1 MSWAPMRIWRAVP
14 GELQLF
20 GGPSRNIDKFIWNGL
35 SVQGL
40 NSRLSC
46 WLPALTWRSAKAL
59 RRPPGSKKQLRAS
72 RLVRA
77 AVCRVGDGS
86 RHTRRAQ
93 VLGFPQIGR
102 AHL

>member
-1 MSWAPMRIWRAVP
+1 VSGGSTVIEAAHTNVLGSNAHWRAVP

-46 WLPALTWRSAKAL
+46 WLPALNVAL
-59 RRPPGSKKQLRAS
+59 REGLEKTAWIEK
-72 RLVRA
+72 
-77 AVCRVGDGS
+77 
-86 RHTRRAQ
+86 TAQ
-93 VLGFPQIGR
+93 SLATGEGCS
-102 AHL
+102 L